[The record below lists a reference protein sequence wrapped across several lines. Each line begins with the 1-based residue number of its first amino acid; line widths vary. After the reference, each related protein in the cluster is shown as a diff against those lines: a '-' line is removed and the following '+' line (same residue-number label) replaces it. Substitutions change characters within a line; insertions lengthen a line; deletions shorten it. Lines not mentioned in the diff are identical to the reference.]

1 MTTIAEL
8 IEKLREFPQDA
19 RVIVN
24 GYEGG
29 YEDVTGVN
37 AIPIKLNV
45 HTEDYYGPHDDPER
59 GDADET
65 AILIS

>member
-45 HTEDYYGPHDDPER
+45 HTEDYYGPHDDPVR